1 MSLTT
6 SEICRMAGQ
15 TVKHRS
21 GKGRG
26 EVILAIEDEEMLRDY
41 LETILGED
49 GYRVILA
56 ADGAEGVQIFME
68 HMHEIKLVLLDMG
81 LPKISGEEVLSRIVS
96 SRPETRVIAVSGYVE
111 PEVQAG
117 ALRTGAAAYLRKP
130 YPMDIL
136 LREVH
141 RTLHETVRFAT

>member
-1 MSLTT
+1 MRYRPT
-6 SEICRMAGQ
+6 
-15 TVKHRS
+15 
-21 GKGRG
+21 KGRG

-41 LETILGED
+41 LETVLAED

-68 HMHEIKLVLLDMG
+68 HMHEINLVLLDMG
-81 LPKISGEEVLSRIVS
+81 LPKVSGEEVLSRIVS

-130 YPMDIL
+130 YPVDTL
-136 LREVH
+136 LHAVH
-141 RTLHETVRFAT
+141 RMLHETVQFAT